1 MRFYDETWTVTQKA
15 LSQVIVLI
23 DVLKFLQ
30 ERAGSLSASNWIL
43 CLRNMQ
49 YLRWYYGPLHHLV
62 FIFEK

>member
-1 MRFYDETWTVTQKA
+1 MRFYEETWTVTQKA

-30 ERAGSLSASNWIL
+30 ERAGSLSASKWIL
-43 CLRNMQ
+43 CPRNMQ
-49 YLRWYYGPLHHLV
+49 CLRWYDGPLDHLV